1 MTRPVDATGWI
12 DAEPACYCARMN
24 SFEATNH
31 YFRKA
36 AAIMELSPAIVQHF
50 ETPQREVK
58 VGLTLEMDNGDVRTF
73 HGFRVQHDNS
83 RGPYKGGL
91 RYHPHVDPDEV
102 KSLASLMTWK
112 TAVIDVPFGGA
123 KGGITVDPKEL
134 SPAEVERLTRVFVD
148 KIHDVIGPQQDIPAP
163 DVNTGAQHMAWIF
176 DQYSKLH
183 GHSPGVVTGK
193 PVELYGSLGR
203 EAATGRG
210 VAIATAEALKARGR
224 DIRGA
229 TVAVQGFGNVGSFA
243 ARFLADAGARVTAI
257 GDHTGAVRN
266 AAGIDVAAAIAHTRR
281 HGGIKGFDGGD
292 AVRSAD
298 LVLLEPVDVLV
309 PAALGGVI
317 TRDNARDIRAQ
328 LIVEGANGPTTPEAD
343 AILDER
349 GVLQVPDIY
358 ANAGGVT
365 VSYFEWV
372 QNLQQFTWTEDE
384 VNEKLKAKMIR
395 GFETIWK
402 VATEKK
408 VSLRT
413 AAFLVAIGR
422 VGKARVLRGLS

>member
-1 MTRPVDATGWI
+1 
-12 DAEPACYCARMN
+12 MN
-24 SFEATNH
+24 AFEATNL

-36 AAIMELSPAIVQHF
+36 ASIMQLSPHIVQLF

-58 VGLTLEMDNGDVRTF
+58 VGLTIEMDNGEIRTF
-73 HGFRVQHDNS
+73 QGYRVQHDNS

-102 KSLASLMTWK
+102 KALASLMTWK
-112 TAVIDVPFGGA
+112 TAVIDVPYGGA
-123 KGGITVDPKEL
+123 KGGITVDPKTLSTAEL
-134 SPAEVERLTRVFVD
+134 ERLTRVFVD
-148 KIHDVIGPQQDIPAP
+148 KIHDIIGPQQDIPAP

-193 PVELYGSLGR
+193 PVDLYGSLGR

-210 VAIATAEALKARGR
+210 VAIATREVLKAQGKSVK
-224 DIRGA
+224 GA
-229 TVAVQGFGNVGSFA
+229 TVAIQGFGNVGTFT
-243 ARFLADAGARVTAI
+243 ARILQEMGAKIVAI
-257 GDHTGAVRN
+257 GDVTGAVR
-266 AAGIDVAAAIAHTRR
+266 ARASSEGGGIDVDAAIAHAKKT
-281 HGGIKGFDGGD
+281 GGVKGLAGTDPMKDGAA
-292 AVRSAD
+292 AV
-298 LVLLEPVDVLV
+298 LVEAVDVLV

-317 TRDNARDIRAQ
+317 TRENARDIRAK
-328 LIVEGANGPTTPEAD
+328 LIIEGANGPTTPEAD

-349 GVLQVPDIY
+349 GVIQVPDIY

-372 QNLQQFTWTEDE
+372 QNLQQFTWAEDE
-384 VNEKLKAKMIR
+384 VNEKLERKMVR

-402 VATEKK
+402 VAQEKK

-413 AAFLVAIGR
+413 AAFIVAIGR
-422 VGKARVLRGLS
+422 VGKARVLRGIS

>member
-1 MTRPVDATGWI
+1 MS
-12 DAEPACYCARMN
+12 

-36 AAIMELSPAIVQHF
+36 AAIMQLSPSIVEHF
-50 ETPQREVK
+50 QTPQREVK

-123 KGGITVDPKEL
+123 KGGITVDPKTL

-163 DVNTGAQHMAWIF
+163 DVNTGAQHMAWIY

-210 VAIATAEALKARGR
+210 VAIATVEALRTQGR
-224 DIRGA
+224 DIKGA
-229 TVAVQGFGNVGSFA
+229 TVALQGFGNVGSFA
-243 ARFLADAGARVTAI
+243 ARFLVDAGAIVTAI

-266 AAGIDVAAAIAHTRR
+266 VRGLDVGKALAHVKKT
-281 HGGIKGFDGGD
+281 GGIKGFDGGD
-292 AVRSAD
+292 ALKSAD

-317 TRDNARDIRAQ
+317 TRDNARDIRAKV
-328 LIVEGANGPTTPEAD
+328 IVEGANGPTTPEAD

-384 VNEKLKAKMIR
+384 VNEKLKTKMIR

>member
-1 MTRPVDATGWI
+1 VNA
-12 DAEPACYCARMN
+12 
-24 SFEATNH
+24 FEATNQ

-36 AAIMELSPAIVQHF
+36 AAIMQLSPHIVQLF

-58 VGLTLEMDNGDVRTF
+58 VGLTIEMDNGEIRTF
-73 HGFRVQHDNS
+73 QGYRVQHDNS

-102 KSLASLMTWK
+102 KALASLMTWK
-112 TAVIDVPFGGA
+112 TAVIDVPYGGA
-123 KGGITVDPKEL
+123 KGGITVDPKTLSMAEL
-134 SPAEVERLTRVFVD
+134 ERLTRVFVD
-148 KIHDVIGPQQDIPAP
+148 KIHDIIGPQQDIPAP

-193 PVELYGSLGR
+193 PVDLYGSLGR

-210 VAIATAEALKARGR
+210 VAIATREVLKAQGK
-224 DIRGA
+224 DVKGA
-229 TVAVQGFGNVGSFA
+229 SVAIQGFGNVGTFA
-243 ARFLADAGARVTAI
+243 ARILQQMGARVVALADI
-257 GDHTGAVRN
+257 TGAIRN
-266 AAGIDVAAAIAHTRR
+266 KNGIDAEAAIAFAKET
-281 HGGIKGFDGGD
+281 GGLKGMPGAEFIKD
-292 AVRSAD
+292 AAAV
-298 LVLLEPVDVLV
+298 LVEDVDVLV

-317 TRDNARDIRAQ
+317 TRDNARDIKAT

-343 AILDER
+343 AILDGR
-349 GVLQVPDIY
+349 GIVQVPDIY

-372 QNLQQFTWTEDE
+372 QNLQQFTWTEEE
-384 VNEKLKAKMIR
+384 VNEKLERKMVR

-402 VATEKK
+402 VAQEKK
-408 VSLRT
+408 VPLRT
-413 AAFLVAIGR
+413 AAFIVAIGR
-422 VGKARVLRGLS
+422 VGKARVLRGIS

>member
-1 MTRPVDATGWI
+1 
-12 DAEPACYCARMN
+12 MN
-24 SFEATNH
+24 AFEATNL

-36 AAIMELSPAIVQHF
+36 AAIMQLSPHIVQLF

-58 VGLTLEMDNGDVRTF
+58 VGLTIEMDNGEIRTF
-73 HGFRVQHDNS
+73 QGYRVQHDNS

-102 KSLASLMTWK
+102 KALASLMTWK
-112 TAVIDVPFGGA
+112 TAVIDVPYGGA
-123 KGGITVDPKEL
+123 KGGITVDPKTLSMAEL
-134 SPAEVERLTRVFVD
+134 ERLTRVFVD
-148 KIHDVIGPQQDIPAP
+148 KIHDIIGPQQDIPAP
-163 DVNTGAQHMAWIF
+163 DVNTGAQHMAWIY

-210 VAIATAEALKARGR
+210 VAIATREVLKAQGK
-224 DIRGA
+224 DVKGA
-229 TVAVQGFGNVGSFA
+229 TVVIQGFGNVGTFS
-243 ARFLADAGARVTAI
+243 ARILQQMGARIVALADVSGAI
-257 GDHTGAVRN
+257 RN
-266 AAGIDVAAAIAHTRR
+266 KDGIDVDAAIAFTKKT
-281 HGGIKGFDGGD
+281 GGIKGFPGSEPIS
-292 AVRSAD
+292 SAQA
-298 LVLLEPVDVLV
+298 LLLEPCDVLV

-317 TRDNARDIRAQ
+317 TRDNARDIKAK

-343 AILDER
+343 AILEAR
-349 GVLQVPDIY
+349 GVVQVPDIY

-372 QNLQQFTWTEDE
+372 QNLQQFTWTEEE
-384 VNEKLKAKMIR
+384 VNDKLEKKMVR

-402 VATEKK
+402 VAQEQKT
-408 VSLRT
+408 SLRT
-413 AAFLVAIGR
+413 AAFIVAIGR
-422 VGKARVLRGLS
+422 VGKARVLRGIS